1 MNKKAKILLSSLGIV
16 SILSVGSTFPVNA
29 ASNETINKK
38 VYCSNSNYSE
48 YIYINVNGKDC
59 SAPIKS
65 YYSLI
70 KDLIDN
76 NPSCTNKDAN
86 SSNTTTESKP
96 STPNVETSKP
106 ESKPD
111 TSTESK
117 PDTNTDNTTES
128 KTSTPDVE
136 TAKPESKPDTNTDNT
151 TENKPSTPSGNFASF
166 QKEVLD
172 LVNVERTNR
181 GLQPLKFNAELSKVA
196 TLKSQD
202 MIDKN
207 YFDHTSPTY
216 GSPFDMMKQ
225 FGITY
230 RAAGENIAMGQETP
244 QEVMNSWMNS
254 PGHRKNILNPDFTEL
269 GVGIASNGSSLYWT
283 QMFIGK

>member
-128 KTSTPDVE
+128 KPSTPDVE

-151 TENKPSTPSGNFASF
+151 PENKPSTPSGNFASF

>member
-16 SILSVGSTFPVNA
+16 SILSVGSTFPANA

-86 SSNTTTESKP
+86 SPNTTTESKP

-128 KTSTPDVE
+128 KPSTPDVE

>member
-111 TSTESK
+111 TSTEST
-117 PDTNTDNTTES
+117 PDTNTDNTPES
-128 KTSTPDVE
+128 KPSTPDVE

-151 TENKPSTPSGNFASF
+151 PENKPSTPSGNFASF